1 MRFSAYIN
9 PKSSPVKPC
18 VNWKNGTLGDL
29 LSKIEFLI
37 INALGNSLAMRSV
50 NLKSSEDKNARQFD
64 TKKTKTMTTDFLYLF
79 YPLKNSHR
87 N

>member
-1 MRFSAYIN
+1 MRFSAIIN